1 MNHKQ
6 DIYMSKDK
14 IKKLKEE
21 KEKEFEEAK
30 KRREQFKLALSQ
42 IDEKLL
48 MLRGEYKILK
58 ELLEEDGKKD

>member
-30 KRREQFKLALSQ
+30 KKREQLKLVLSQ

-48 MLRGEYKILK
+48 MLKGEYKILK
-58 ELLEEDGKKD
+58 ELLEEDKD

>member
-1 MNHKQ
+1 MNIKQ
-6 DIYMSKDK
+6 K
-14 IKKLKEE
+14 IEE

-30 KRREQFKLALSQ
+30 KRREQLKLALSQ

-48 MLRGEYKILK
+48 MLKGEYKILK